1 MAMYRDGVP
10 MEKIDKVLNYSN
22 TTSTLSYLGIAQA
35 EVLQTYDDY
44 EL

>member
-10 MEKIDKVLNYSN
+10 MEKIDKVLNHSN